1 MYPEFR
7 SSKLLILGTY
17 YSARSFSTAASIDPS
32 LLVTKPE
39 PDSLS
44 FDYFVPIFVFYNIEI
59 K

>member
-7 SSKLLILGTY
+7 ISKLLISGTY
-17 YSARSFSTAASIDPS
+17 YSALSFSIAVSIDDPS

-44 FDYFVPIFVFYNIEI
+44 LDYFVPIFVFII
-59 K
+59 FQ